1 MLKEKVKK
9 FMEIGIS
16 LKSISTFSGVHYTT
30 LSKWLNDER
39 EMNANN
45 QQKVEEALSIIMQKL
60 LKIFYS

>member
-39 EMNANN
+39 EMNVGN
-45 QQKVEEALSIIMQKL
+45 QKKIEEALNIIMQKL

>member
-9 FMEIGIS
+9 FMEVGIS

-30 LSKWLNDER
+30 LSKWINDER
-39 EMNANN
+39 EMNVGN
-45 QQKVEEALSIIMQKL
+45 QKKVEEALNVIMQKL

>member
-1 MLKEKVKK
+1 MLKEKVKA

-30 LSKWLNDER
+30 LSKWINDER
-39 EMNANN
+39 EMNTGN
-45 QQKVEEALSIIMQKL
+45 QQKVEEALNIIIQKL

>member
-9 FMEIGIS
+9 FMEIGMS
-16 LKSISTFSGVHYTT
+16 LKSISTFSGIHYTT
-30 LSKWLNDER
+30 LSKWINDER